1 MADRRLTSQGLE
13 RKEQLLDAAS
23 RLFAERGYAETRI
36 VDSCRE
42 AGVAKG
48 LFYWYFDTKEAV
60 FRTLAADLR
69 IRLRREQASAM
80 DPAADALVRLRQGA
94 EASVRFMAAHAR
106 NFALV
111 AVENVDRQFVD
122 DIRQGTEVHADD
134 TERIIRAGIEAGVVR
149 DEDPRLL
156 AYAVLSTVGM
166 FAHFHRT
173 GRLDVDVDGL
183 AAFVGRQVVCSLAA
197 SEEIARASTWSAP
210 VVVGPGGPPPR
221 LR

>member
-1 MADRRLTSQGLE
+1 MHDPDRRLTNQGIE
-13 RKEQLLDAAS
+13 RKEQLLTAAA
-23 RLFAERGYAETRI
+23 RLFADRGYAETRI
-36 VDSCRE
+36 LDICRE

-60 FRTLAADLR
+60 FRDLAADLR
-69 IRLRREQASAM
+69 IRLRREQARAM
-80 DPAADALVRLRQGA
+80 DRRATPLVQLRQGS

-106 NFALV
+106 SFALV

-134 TERIIRAGIEAGVVR
+134 TERLVRAGIEAGLVR

-156 AYAVLSTVGM
+156 AYAVVSAVGY

-173 GRLDVDVDGL
+173 GRLDVDVDQL
-183 AAFVGRQVVCSLAA
+183 AEFVGRQIVCSLAA
-197 SEEIARASTWSAP
+197 SEEIAREAMEVPAVT
-210 VVVGPGGPPPR
+210 G
-221 LR
+221 